1 MLLLGRRM
9 TGAFDEPFERAGLG
23 EMRGN
28 RSVQVLMLLHDRG
41 PCRPRELQGPTGL
54 TSGGLTKLIDRLVA
68 AGAVERY
75 DRGGMG
81 DGRAVH
87 VRLTRKGHA
96 TVRRL
101 HGVVADVHDDVRPL
115 AKEMLLLAEQAGAR
129 PTDEPPEFADLLSV
143 LSRAGMVILSA
154 LGDADDKPDR
164 DDFQLLLTL
173 CQIDLLEGC
182 RPGTLVDSLGLSSG
196 GVSKLLD
203 RLEAHGWITREYG
216 VVGSDRRA
224 VVLRTTP
231 AGERRLREQLARLL
245 PHIDEF
251 WNMAHGLAELV
262 DQPR

>member
-9 TGAFDEPFERAGLG
+9 TKSFDELFERAGLG
-23 EMRGN
+23 ELRGN

-54 TSGGLTKLIDRLVA
+54 TSGGLTKLVDRLAEIGV
-68 AGAVERY
+68 VERY
-75 DRGGMG
+75 DRGGAG
-81 DGRAVH
+81 DGRAVL

-101 HGVVADVHDDVRPL
+101 RGVIADVHDDVRPT
-115 AKEMLLLAEQAGAR
+115 AKEILHLAELAGAR
-129 PTDEPPEFADLLSV
+129 PTEHPPEFTDLPSV
-143 LSRAGMVILSA
+143 LARSAVVILSA
-154 LGDADDKPDR
+154 LGGDDDKPDR

-173 CQIDLLEGC
+173 CQIDLLDGC
-182 RPGTLVDSLGLSSG
+182 RPGTLVNALGLSSG

-216 VVGSDRRA
+216 TLGSDRRA
-224 VVLRTTP
+224 VVLRATP
-231 AGERRLREQLARLL
+231 SGERRLREQLVRLV

-251 WNMAHGLAELV
+251 WNMAHGLAEV
-262 DQPR
+262 VNQPE